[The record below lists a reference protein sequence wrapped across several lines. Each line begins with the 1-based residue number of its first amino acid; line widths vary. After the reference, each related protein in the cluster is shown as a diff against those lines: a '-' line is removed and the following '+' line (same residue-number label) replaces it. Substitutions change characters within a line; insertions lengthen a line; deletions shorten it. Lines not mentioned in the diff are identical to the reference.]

1 MDMPTLLPSSALP
14 MARERFAEHVGL
26 PIGVITGWC
35 DKCDKGHIPCISV
48 GKYSLINV
56 ALFYKQCLEREL
68 A

>member
-35 DKCDKGHIPCISV
+35 DKGYLPCITI
-48 GKYSLINV
+48 GKYSLINIPV
-56 ALFYKQCLEREL
+56 LYRQCLEKEF